1 MKKICSRLL
10 ISRFAIEIFLVYDQS
25 RSCIHIASIHALGI
39 RNVSHFLLYVIRWNI
54 LRRKKKF
61 FFSCFNR
68 SINSDTGLTISC
80 VSLIHEI
87 NHHDSQIHCV
97 YRGNWQHWRKIIA
110 PWKSCLTTF
119 KLACV
124 CLPWQYTSMIF
135 LIPVLERSI
144 YPYPYQWLII

>member
-1 MKKICSRLL
+1 MQLKYSLSTTNHDRAFILHRFTPSESEMFPIFFYTLFVGIFFDVKKS
-10 ISRFAIEIFLVYDQS
+10 
-25 RSCIHIASIHALGI
+25 
-39 RNVSHFLLYVIRWNI
+39 
-54 LRRKKKF
+54 F

-97 YRGNWQHWRKIIA
+97 YRGNWQHRRKIIA

-124 CLPWQYTSMIF
+124 CLPWQYMSMIF